1 MNEMAENKNKK
12 KYSTGFGGNIFDSFP
27 DFDSLDS
34 LPKKPSA
41 GSKAEA
47 EKTAA
52 QENAAESRISKA
64 ESKTQNTAMP
74 QKSARKNVF
83 TLLCAVLIV
92 AIISSSA
99 LAVFNVVTNISS
111 HSTSADSGKS
121 ENVYT
126 KMVAK
131 YNDVV
136 YPAGIQQKL
145 TRLYAQNKETVGW
158 LYIPGTSI
166 NTPIVQHKDND
177 FYLTNNFYGSYT
189 KYGCVYADYQ
199 CKRNSLSKN
208 TVIYGHDMS
217 CGTAFYDLNR
227 YDDIEWYKKNPVI
240 QYCTLSGNYTF
251 LIYTA
256 FLTTVDSK
264 DDGGYMFNFIEPNM
278 TDSNFAGF
286 IEQVNQRA
294 LYTTGVDLKPSDRII
309 NLSTCNYTY
318 TNYIGKKVDTRLVVI
333 GRLLRSGESADVN
346 TSKAKENSNYRRPQV
361 WYDYK
366 GISNPYA
373 GSRSWKPSVR

>member
-1 MNEMAENKNKK
+1 MAENKNKK
-12 KYSTGFGGNIFDSFP
+12 KYNTGYGGNIFDSFP
-27 DFDSLDS
+27 DFDSLES
-34 LPKKPSA
+34 LPKKP
-41 GSKAEA
+41 A
-47 EKTAA
+47 EKKATVETEAVKTKPDPVKA
-52 QENAAESRISKA
+52 PAPESVAVTEEI
-64 ESKTQNTAMP
+64 P
-74 QKSARKNVF
+74 QKKAKKNIF
-83 TLLCAVLIV
+83 TLLCAILIA
-92 AIISSSA
+92 AIVSSSA
-99 LAVFNVVTNISS
+99 LAVFNIATGSS
-111 HSTSADSGKS
+111 GASSVGDNGNA
-121 ENVYT
+121 ENAYT

-177 FYLTNNFYGSYT
+177 FYLTKNFYGSYT
-189 KYGCVYADYQ
+189 RYGCVYADYQ
-199 CKRNSLSKN
+199 NKKNTLSKN

-240 QYCTLSGNYTF
+240 QYCTLNGNYTF

-256 FLTTVDSK
+256 FLTTVNSK

-294 LYTTGVDLKPSDRII
+294 LYTTGVDLKASDRII

-318 TNYIGKKVDTRLVVI
+318 TNYIGRKVDTRLVVI

-346 TSKAKENSNYRRPQV
+346 TSKAKENSNYRRPQA

-366 GISNPYA
+366 GIKNPYA
-373 GSRSWKPSVR
+373 GSRSWKPSTR

>member
-1 MNEMAENKNKK
+1 MIGMADNNNKK
-12 KYSTGFGGNIFDSFP
+12 GYNPGFGSSGFDSFP
-27 DFDSLDS
+27 DFDALDS
-34 LPKKPSA
+34 LPKKPT
-41 GSKAEA
+41 EVRHE
-47 EKTAA
+47 EK
-52 QENAAESRISKA
+52 S
-64 ESKTQNTAMP
+64 NTVEKP
-74 QKSARKNVF
+74 QKKSEPSAKNHETDKPAKTSKKGVF
-83 TLLCAVLIV
+83 TVLCAVLII
-92 AIISSSA
+92 AIVSSSA
-99 LAVFNVVTNISS
+99 LAVFNIVGG
-111 HSTSADSGKS
+111 STYVSDIGDGGDA

-158 LYIPGTSI
+158 LYVPGTSI

-177 FYLTNNFYGSYT
+177 FYLTKNYYGSYT
-189 KYGCVYADYQ
+189 RYGCVFADYRCQ
-199 CKRNSLSKN
+199 KNTLSKN

-227 YDDIEWYKKNPVI
+227 YDDIEWYKKNPII
-240 QYCTLSGNYTF
+240 QYCTLNGNYTF
-251 LIYTA
+251 LIYTT
-256 FLTTVDSK
+256 FLTTVNSK

-278 TDSNFAGF
+278 TDSSFAGF

-294 LYTTGVDLKPSDRII
+294 LYTTGIDLKSSDRII

-318 TNYIGKKVDTRLVVI
+318 TNYIGKKVDSRLVVI
-333 GRLLRSGESADVN
+333 GRLLRSGESAEVN
-346 TSKAKENSNYRRPQV
+346 TSKAKENPNYRRPQV

-366 GISNPYA
+366 GQTNPYA
-373 GSRSWKPSVR
+373 SSRSWQPSTR

>member
-1 MNEMAENKNKK
+1 MAENKDKK
-12 KYSTGFGGNIFDSFP
+12 KYTASYGGNVFNSFP

-34 LPKKPSA
+34 VPSKPVQKESENSA
-41 GSKAEA
+41 PVEPVEA
-47 EKTAA
+47 ETK
-52 QENAAESRISKA
+52 NGKKA
-64 ESKTQNTAMP
+64 KRSI
-74 QKSARKNVF
+74 F
-83 TLLCAVLIV
+83 TLLCAILIV
-92 AIISSSA
+92 AIVSSTA
-99 LAVFNVVTNISS
+99 LAVFNVTKSLSSSVDRANGENAENIYV
-111 HSTSADSGKS
+111 
-121 ENVYT
+121 N
-126 KMVAK
+126 MVPK
-131 YNDVV
+131 YNDVT

-145 TRLYAQNKETVGW
+145 ARLYAQNKETVGW

-199 CKRNSLSKN
+199 CKKNTLSKN

-227 YDDIEWYKKNPVI
+227 YDDIEWYKKNPII
-240 QYCTLSGNYTF
+240 QYCTLNGNYTF

-256 FLTTVDSK
+256 FLTTVDAK

-294 LYTTGVDLKPSDRII
+294 LYTTGVGLTSSDRII

-333 GRLLRSGESADVN
+333 GRLLRSGESAEVN
-346 TSKAKENSNYRRPQV
+346 TSKAKENPNYRRPQV

-366 GISNPYA
+366 GQKNPYA
-373 GSRSWKPSVR
+373 SSRSWKPSTK

>member
-1 MNEMAENKNKK
+1 MAENKNKK

-34 LPKKPSA
+34 LQKKPAA

-64 ESKTQNTAMP
+64 ELKTQDTAMP

-92 AIISSSA
+92 AIVSSSA

-199 CKRNSLSKN
+199 CKRNTLSKN

-278 TDSNFAGF
+278 TDSSFAGF

-366 GISNPYA
+366 GILNPYA
-373 GSRSWKPSVR
+373 GSRSWNPSVR

>member
-1 MNEMAENKNKK
+1 MAENKNKK
-12 KYSTGFGGNIFDSFP
+12 KYNTGYGGNIFDSFP
-27 DFDSLDS
+27 DFDSLES
-34 LPKKPSA
+34 LPKKP
-41 GSKAEA
+41 A
-47 EKTAA
+47 EKKATVETEAVKTKLDPVKA
-52 QENAAESRISKA
+52 PAPESVAVTEEI
-64 ESKTQNTAMP
+64 P
-74 QKSARKNVF
+74 QKKAKKNIF
-83 TLLCAVLIV
+83 TLLCAILIA
-92 AIISSSA
+92 AIVSSSA
-99 LAVFNVVTNISS
+99 LAVFNIATGSS
-111 HSTSADSGKS
+111 GASSVGDNGNA
-121 ENVYT
+121 ENAYT

-177 FYLTNNFYGSYT
+177 FYLTKNFYGSYT
-189 KYGCVYADYQ
+189 RYGCVYADYQ
-199 CKRNSLSKN
+199 NKKNTLSKN

-240 QYCTLSGNYTF
+240 QYCTLNGNYTF

-256 FLTTVDSK
+256 FLTTVNSK

-294 LYTTGVDLKPSDRII
+294 LYTTGVDLKASDRII

-318 TNYIGKKVDTRLVVI
+318 TNYIGRKVDTRLVVI

-346 TSKAKENSNYRRPQV
+346 TSKAKENSNYRRPQA

-366 GISNPYA
+366 GIKNPYA
-373 GSRSWKPSVR
+373 GSRSWKPSTR

>member
-1 MNEMAENKNKK
+1 MAENKNKK
-12 KYSTGFGGNIFDSFP
+12 KYNTGYGGNIFDSFP
-27 DFDSLDS
+27 DFDSLES
-34 LPKKPSA
+34 LPKKP
-41 GSKAEA
+41 A
-47 EKTAA
+47 EKKATVETEDVKTKPDPVKAPA
-52 QENAAESRISKA
+52 PESVAVTEEI
-64 ESKTQNTAMP
+64 P
-74 QKSARKNVF
+74 QKKAKKHIF
-83 TLLCAVLIV
+83 TLLCAILIA
-92 AIISSSA
+92 AIVSSSA
-99 LAVFNVVTNISS
+99 LAVFNIATGSS
-111 HSTSADSGKS
+111 GASSVGDNGNA
-121 ENVYT
+121 ENAYT

-166 NTPIVQHKDND
+166 NTPIVQHKDNV
-177 FYLTNNFYGSYT
+177 FYLTKNFYGSYT
-189 KYGCVYADYQ
+189 RYGCVYADYQ
-199 CKRNSLSKN
+199 NKKNTLSKN

-240 QYCTLSGNYTF
+240 QYCTLNGNYTF

-256 FLTTVDSK
+256 FLTTVNSK

-294 LYTTGVDLKPSDRII
+294 LYTTGVDLKASDRII

-318 TNYIGKKVDTRLVVI
+318 TNYIGRKVDTRLVVI

-346 TSKAKENSNYRRPQV
+346 TSKAKENPNYRRPQV

-366 GISNPYA
+366 GTKNPYA
-373 GSRSWKPSVR
+373 GSRSWKPSTR

>member
-1 MNEMAENKNKK
+1 MAEDNKK
-12 KYSTGFGGNIFDSFP
+12 KKYNTGYGGNIFDSFP
-27 DFDSLDS
+27 DFDSLES
-34 LPKKPSA
+34 VPKKPVE
-41 GSKAEA
+41 KKTTEA
-47 EKTAA
+47 QVKPEPKK
-52 QENAAESRISKA
+52 ISKT
-64 ESKTQNTAMP
+64 EPVPVSKEEAQPA
-74 QKSARKNVF
+74 KKAKKNIF
-83 TLLCAVLIV
+83 TLLCAVLII
-92 AIISSSA
+92 AIVSSTA
-99 LAVFNVVTNISS
+99 LAAFNIVTGASS
-111 HSTSADSGKS
+111 GSAASDNGDA

-166 NTPIVQHKDND
+166 NTPVVQHKDND

-189 KYGCVYADYQ
+189 RYGCVYADYQ
-199 CKRNSLSKN
+199 NKKNTLSKN

-240 QYCTLSGNYTF
+240 QYCTLNGNYTF

-256 FLTTVDSK
+256 FLTTVNAK

-294 LYTTGVDLKPSDRII
+294 LYTTGVDLKATDRII

-333 GRLLRSGESADVN
+333 GRLLRSGESAEVN
-346 TSKAKENSNYRRPQV
+346 TSKAKENTNYRRPQV

-373 GSRSWKPSVR
+373 GSRSWKPSTR

>member
-1 MNEMAENKNKK
+1 MAENKDKK
-12 KYSTGFGGNIFDSFP
+12 KYNTGYGGNIFDSFP
-27 DFDSLDS
+27 DFDSLETIT
-34 LPKKPSA
+34 KKPVEKKPTDTQTKPEPNNETKIETKIEA
-41 GSKAEA
+41 VPVSKQ
-47 EKTAA
+47 EKPA
-52 QENAAESRISKA
+52 NIKA
-64 ESKTQNTAMP
+64 K
-74 QKSARKNVF
+74 KNIF
-83 TLLCAVLIV
+83 TLLCAVLII
-92 AIISSSA
+92 AIVSSTA
-99 LAVFNVVTNISS
+99 LAAFNIATGVSTGSAASDNSDAENI
-111 HSTSADSGKS
+111 
-121 ENVYT
+121 YT

-145 TRLYAQNKETVGW
+145 TRLYAQTKETVGW

-177 FYLTNNFYGSYT
+177 FYLTKNFYGSYT
-189 KYGCVYADYQ
+189 RYGCVYADYQ
-199 CKRNSLSKN
+199 CKRNTLSKN

-240 QYCTLSGNYTF
+240 RYCTLNGNYTF

-294 LYTTGVDLKPSDRII
+294 LYTTGVDLKATDKII

-333 GRLLRSGESADVN
+333 GRLLRSGESDDVN
-346 TSKAKENSNYRRPQV
+346 TSKAKENPNYRRPQV

-366 GISNPYA
+366 GTSNPYS
-373 GSRSWKPSVR
+373 GSRSWKPSTR

>member
-1 MNEMAENKNKK
+1 MAENKDKK
-12 KYSTGFGGNIFDSFP
+12 KYSVSYGGNFFDSIP
-27 DFDSLDS
+27 DFDSM
-34 LPKKPSA
+34 PNQI
-41 GSKAEA
+41 KAETKDI
-47 EKTAA
+47 EIK
-52 QENAAESRISKA
+52 ESIPYSKKD
-64 ESKTQNTAMP
+64 ELP
-74 QKSARKNVF
+74 IKSEPSEETVKKAKNGLF

-92 AIISSSA
+92 AIVASSA
-99 LAVFNVVTNISS
+99 LAAFNIANGLSS
-111 HSTSADSGKS
+111 SVGTADTDDSL
-121 ENVYT
+121 NVYS
-126 KMVAK
+126 KMVPQ

-158 LYIPGTSI
+158 LYIPGTNI
-166 NTPIVQHKDND
+166 NTPVVQHKDND
-177 FYLTNNFYGSYT
+177 FYLTNNYYGSYT
-189 KYGCVYADYQ
+189 KYGCVFADHQ
-199 CKRNSLSKN
+199 CKKNTLSKN

-227 YDDIEWYKKNPVI
+227 YDDIEWYKQHPVI
-240 QYCTLSGNYTF
+240 QYCTLNGNYTF

-256 FLTTVDSK
+256 ILTTVNPK

-294 LYTTGVDLKPSDRII
+294 LYTTGVDLNTSDRII

-333 GRLLRSGESADVN
+333 GRLLRSGESADIN
-346 TSKAKENSNYRRPQV
+346 TSKAKENPNYRRPQV
-361 WYDYK
+361 WYDHK
-366 GISNPYA
+366 GKTNPYA
-373 GSRSWKPSVR
+373 SSRSWKPSTK

>member
-1 MNEMAENKNKK
+1 MAENKNKK
-12 KYSTGFGGNIFDSFP
+12 KYSTGFGGNVFDSFP

-47 EKTAA
+47 EKTSA
-52 QENAAESRISKA
+52 QENAAEYRISKA
-64 ESKTQNTAMP
+64 ESKTQDTAMP

-92 AIISSSA
+92 AIVSSSA

-199 CKRNSLSKN
+199 CKRNTLSKN

-264 DDGGYMFNFIEPNM
+264 DDGGYMFNFIEQNM

-294 LYTTGVDLKPSDRII
+294 LYTTGVDLKPSDRVI

>member
-1 MNEMAENKNKK
+1 MAENKNKK
-12 KYSTGFGGNIFDSFP
+12 KYNTGYGGNIFDSFP
-27 DFDSLDS
+27 DFDSLES
-34 LPKKPSA
+34 LPKKP
-41 GSKAEA
+41 A
-47 EKTAA
+47 EKKATVKTEAVKTKPEPVKA
-52 QENAAESRISKA
+52 PAPESVAVTEEI
-64 ESKTQNTAMP
+64 P
-74 QKSARKNVF
+74 QKKAKKNIF
-83 TLLCAVLIV
+83 TLLCAILIA
-92 AIISSSA
+92 AIVSSSA
-99 LAVFNVVTNISS
+99 LAVFNIATGSS
-111 HSTSADSGKS
+111 GASSVGDNGNA
-121 ENVYT
+121 ENAYT

-177 FYLTNNFYGSYT
+177 FYLKKNFYGSYT
-189 KYGCVYADYQ
+189 RYGCVYADYQ
-199 CKRNSLSKN
+199 NKKNTLSKN

-240 QYCTLSGNYTF
+240 QYCTLNGNYTF

-256 FLTTVDSK
+256 FLTTVNSK

-294 LYTTGVDLKPSDRII
+294 LYKTGVDLKASDRII

-318 TNYIGKKVDTRLVVI
+318 TNYIGRKVDTRLVVI

-366 GISNPYA
+366 GTKNPYA
-373 GSRSWKPSVR
+373 SSRSWKPSIR

>member
-1 MNEMAENKNKK
+1 MAENKNKK
-12 KYSTGFGGNIFDSFP
+12 TYSTGFGGNIFDSFP

-34 LPKKPSA
+34 LQKKPAA

-64 ESKTQNTAMP
+64 ESKTQDTAMP

-92 AIISSSA
+92 AIVSSSA

-199 CKRNSLSKN
+199 CKRNTLSKN

-366 GISNPYA
+366 GILNPYA

>member
-1 MNEMAENKNKK
+1 MAEENKK
-12 KYSTGFGGNIFDSFP
+12 KKYNTGYGGNIFDSFP
-27 DFDSLDS
+27 DFDSLES
-34 LPKKPSA
+34 LPKKPVEKKTTEA
-41 GSKAEA
+41 QVKPEPKKVSKPEPVTVSKEEA
-47 EKTAA
+47 QPAK
-52 QENAAESRISKA
+52 KA
-64 ESKTQNTAMP
+64 K
-74 QKSARKNVF
+74 KNIF
-83 TLLCAVLIV
+83 TLLCAVLII
-92 AIISSSA
+92 AIVSSTA
-99 LAVFNVVTNISS
+99 LAAFNIVTGASS
-111 HSTSADSGKS
+111 GSVASDNGDA

-189 KYGCVYADYQ
+189 RYGCVYSDYQ
-199 CKRNSLSKN
+199 NKKNTLSKN

-227 YDDIEWYKKNPVI
+227 YDDIEWYKKNPII
-240 QYCTLSGNYTF
+240 QYCTLNGNYTF

-256 FLTTVDSK
+256 FLTTVNAK

-294 LYTTGVDLKPSDRII
+294 LYTTGVDLKASDRII

-333 GRLLRSGESADVN
+333 GRLLRSGESAEVN
-346 TSKAKENSNYRRPQV
+346 TSKAKENTNYRRPQV

-373 GSRSWKPSVR
+373 GSRSWKPSTR

>member
-1 MNEMAENKNKK
+1 MSKMAENKNKK
-12 KYSTGFGGNIFDSFP
+12 EYRANYGGNIFDSIP
-27 DFDSLDS
+27 DFDALDS
-34 LPKKPSA
+34 IPTRKKQESPQIQDNIESEIASAPSEKA
-41 GSKAEA
+41 KKGSP
-47 EKTAA
+47 
-52 QENAAESRISKA
+52 
-64 ESKTQNTAMP
+64 SKTKKGLYTI
-74 QKSARKNVF
+74 
-83 TLLCAVLIV
+83 LCAVIIIAIV
-92 AIISSSA
+92 SSSA
-99 LAVFNVVTNISS
+99 LAVYNIVGGATLANGVS
-111 HSTSADSGKS
+111 DSGDA

-131 YNDVV
+131 YNNVT

-177 FYLTNNFYGSYT
+177 FYLTNNYYGSYT
-189 KYGCVYADYQ
+189 RYGCVYADYR
-199 CKRNSLSKN
+199 CRKNTLSKN

-240 QYCTLSGNYTF
+240 QYCTLNGNYTF

-256 FLTTVDSK
+256 FLSTVNSK

-278 TDSNFAGF
+278 SDSSFAGF

-294 LYTTGVDLKPSDRII
+294 LYTTGIDLKASDRVI

-318 TNYIGKKVDTRLVVI
+318 TNYTGKQIDTRLVVI
-333 GRLLRSGESADVN
+333 GRLLRSGESAEVN
-346 TSKAKENSNYRRPQV
+346 TSKAKENPNYRRPQA

-366 GISNPYA
+366 GIKNPYA
-373 GSRSWKPSVR
+373 SSRSWKPST

>member
-1 MNEMAENKNKK
+1 MAEDNNKK
-12 KYSTGFGGNIFDSFP
+12 KYNTGYGGNIFDSFP
-27 DFDSLDS
+27 DFDSLES
-34 LPKKPSA
+34 LPKKPVEKKTTEAQAKPEPKKVSTKTEPVPV
-41 GSKAEA
+41 SKEEA
-47 EKTAA
+47 QPA
-52 QENAAESRISKA
+52 SKKA
-64 ESKTQNTAMP
+64 K
-74 QKSARKNVF
+74 KNVF
-83 TLLCAVLIV
+83 TLLCAVLII
-92 AIISSSA
+92 AIVSSTA
-99 LAVFNVVTNISS
+99 LAAFNIATGVSS
-111 HSTSADSGKS
+111 GSVAADNGDA

-166 NTPIVQHKDND
+166 NTPVVQHKDND

-189 KYGCVYADYQ
+189 RYGCVYSDYQ
-199 CKRNSLSKN
+199 NKKNTLSKN

-240 QYCTLSGNYTF
+240 QYCTLNGNYTF

-256 FLTTVDSK
+256 FLTTVNAK

-294 LYTTGVDLKPSDRII
+294 LYTTGVDLKASDRII

-318 TNYIGKKVDTRLVVI
+318 TNYVGKKVDTRLVVI

-346 TSKAKENSNYRRPQV
+346 TSKAKENPNYRRPQV

-366 GISNPYA
+366 GTSNPYA
-373 GSRSWKPSVR
+373 GSRSWKPSTR

>member
-1 MNEMAENKNKK
+1 MTEE
-12 KYSTGFGGNIFDSFP
+12 I
-27 DFDSLDS
+27 
-34 LPKKPSA
+34 
-41 GSKAEA
+41 
-47 EKTAA
+47 
-52 QENAAESRISKA
+52 
-64 ESKTQNTAMP
+64 P
-74 QKSARKNVF
+74 QKKAKKNIF
-83 TLLCAVLIV
+83 TLLCAILIA
-92 AIISSSA
+92 AIVSSSA
-99 LAVFNVVTNISS
+99 LAVFNIATGSS
-111 HSTSADSGKS
+111 GASSVGDNGNA
-121 ENVYT
+121 ENAYT

-177 FYLTNNFYGSYT
+177 FYLTKNFYGSYT
-189 KYGCVYADYQ
+189 RYGCVYADYQ
-199 CKRNSLSKN
+199 NKKNTLSKN

-240 QYCTLSGNYTF
+240 QYCTLNGNYTF

-256 FLTTVDSK
+256 FLTTVNSK

-294 LYTTGVDLKPSDRII
+294 LYTTGVDLKASDRII

-318 TNYIGKKVDTRLVVI
+318 TNYIGRKVDTRLVVI

-366 GISNPYA
+366 GTKNPYA
-373 GSRSWKPSVR
+373 GSRSWKPSTR

>member
-1 MNEMAENKNKK
+1 MAENKNKK
-12 KYSTGFGGNIFDSFP
+12 KYNTGYGGNIFDSFP
-27 DFDSLDS
+27 DFDSLES
-34 LPKKPSA
+34 LPKKP
-41 GSKAEA
+41 A
-47 EKTAA
+47 EKKTTVETEAVKA
-52 QENAAESRISKA
+52 PAPESVAVTEEI
-64 ESKTQNTAMP
+64 P
-74 QKSARKNVF
+74 QKKAKKNIF
-83 TLLCAVLIV
+83 TLLCAILIA
-92 AIISSSA
+92 AIVSSSA
-99 LAVFNVVTNISS
+99 LAVFNIATGSS
-111 HSTSADSGKS
+111 GASSVGDNGNA
-121 ENVYT
+121 ENAYT

-177 FYLTNNFYGSYT
+177 FYLTKNFYGSYT
-189 KYGCVYADYQ
+189 RYGCVYADYQ
-199 CKRNSLSKN
+199 NKKNTLSKN

-240 QYCTLSGNYTF
+240 QYCTLNGNYTF

-256 FLTTVDSK
+256 FLTTVNSK

-294 LYTTGVDLKPSDRII
+294 LYTTGVDLKASDRII

-318 TNYIGKKVDTRLVVI
+318 TNYIGRKVDTRLVVI

-346 TSKAKENSNYRRPQV
+346 TSKAKENPNYRRPQV

-366 GISNPYA
+366 ETKNPYA
-373 GSRSWKPSVR
+373 GSRSWKPSTR

>member
-1 MNEMAENKNKK
+1 MAENKNKK
-12 KYSTGFGGNIFDSFP
+12 KYSSGYGGNIFDSFP
-27 DFDSLDS
+27 DFDSLES
-34 LPKKPSA
+34 LPKKSANDSKTVPSEVKSA
-41 GSKAEA
+41 VKAAKSPSSESAPVSIKAE
-47 EKTAA
+47 EPPK
-52 QENAAESRISKA
+52 KA
-64 ESKTQNTAMP
+64 K
-74 QKSARKNVF
+74 KNIF
-83 TLLCAVLIV
+83 TLLCAILIV
-92 AIISSSA
+92 AIVSSTA
-99 LAVFNVVTNISS
+99 LAVFNVATGVSLSS
-111 HSTSADSGKS
+111 NALDNGES
-121 ENVYT
+121 ENIYT
-126 KMVAK
+126 KMVPK

-177 FYLTNNFYGSYT
+177 FYLTNNYYGSYT

-199 CKRNSLSKN
+199 CKKNTLSKN

-227 YDDIEWYKKNPVI
+227 YDDIEWYKKNPII
-240 QYCTLSGNYTF
+240 QYCTLNGNYTF

-333 GRLLRSGESADVN
+333 GRLLRSGESADIN
-346 TSKAKENSNYRRPQV
+346 TSKAKENSDYRRPQV

-373 GSRSWKPSVR
+373 SSRSWKPSTR

>member
-1 MNEMAENKNKK
+1 MAENKNKK

-34 LPKKPSA
+34 LQKKPAA

-64 ESKTQNTAMP
+64 ESKTQDTAMP

-92 AIISSSA
+92 AIVSSSA
-99 LAVFNVVTNISS
+99 LVVFNVVKNISS

-177 FYLTNNFYGSYT
+177 FYLTSNFYGSYT

-199 CKRNSLSKN
+199 CKRNTLSKN

-366 GISNPYA
+366 GILNPYA

>member
-1 MNEMAENKNKK
+1 MSDMAENKDKK
-12 KYSTGFGGNIFDSFP
+12 KYNASYGGNVFNSFP

-34 LPKKPSA
+34 LPSKPIQK
-41 GSKAEA
+41 KAEETVPTEPVIT
-47 EKTAA
+47 EKV
-52 QENAAESRISKA
+52 EIKKEKKA
-64 ESKTQNTAMP
+64 K
-74 QKSARKNVF
+74 KSIF
-83 TLLCAVLIV
+83 TLICAILII
-92 AIISSSA
+92 AIVSSTA
-99 LAVFNVVTNISS
+99 LAAFNVVNSLSS
-111 HSTSADSGKS
+111 GVGRSDGENSQ
-121 ENVYT
+121 NVYT
-126 KMVAK
+126 KMVPK
-131 YNDVV
+131 YNNVT

-145 TRLYAQNKETVGW
+145 ARLYAQNKETVGW

-177 FYLTNNFYGSYT
+177 FYLTNNYYGSYT

-199 CKRNSLSKN
+199 CKRNTLSKN

-227 YDDIEWYKKNPVI
+227 YDDIEWYKKNPII
-240 QYCTLSGNYTF
+240 QYCTLNGNYTF

-294 LYTTGVDLKPSDRII
+294 LYTTGVGLTASDRII

-333 GRLLRSGESADVN
+333 GRLLRSGESAEVN
-346 TSKAKENSNYRRPQV
+346 TSKAKENPNYRRPQV

-366 GISNPYA
+366 GKTNPYA
-373 GSRSWKPSVR
+373 SSRTWKPSTK

>member
-1 MNEMAENKNKK
+1 MAENKNKK
-12 KYSTGFGGNIFDSFP
+12 KYNTGYGGNIFDSFP
-27 DFDSLDS
+27 DFDSLES
-34 LPKKPSA
+34 LPKKP
-41 GSKAEA
+41 A
-47 EKTAA
+47 EKKATVETEAVKTKPDPVKA
-52 QENAAESRISKA
+52 PAPESVAVTEEI
-64 ESKTQNTAMP
+64 P
-74 QKSARKNVF
+74 QKKAKKNIF
-83 TLLCAVLIV
+83 TLLCAILIA
-92 AIISSSA
+92 AIVSSSA
-99 LAVFNVVTNISS
+99 LAVFNIATGSS
-111 HSTSADSGKS
+111 GASSVGDNGNA
-121 ENVYT
+121 ENAYT

-166 NTPIVQHKDND
+166 NTPIVQHKDNV
-177 FYLTNNFYGSYT
+177 FYLTKNFYGSYT
-189 KYGCVYADYQ
+189 RYGCVYADYQ
-199 CKRNSLSKN
+199 NKKNTLSKN

-240 QYCTLSGNYTF
+240 QYCTLNGNYTF

-256 FLTTVDSK
+256 FLTTVNSK

-294 LYTTGVDLKPSDRII
+294 LYTTGVDLKASDRII

-318 TNYIGKKVDTRLVVI
+318 TNYIGRKVDTRLVVI

-346 TSKAKENSNYRRPQV
+346 TSKAKENSNYRRPQA

-366 GISNPYA
+366 GIKNPYA
-373 GSRSWKPSVR
+373 GSRSWKPSTR